1 MYFFR
6 FRWYILVLF
15 SVSAAMS
22 NVVWNTWGPIET
34 TARVVF
40 GWNAGAVSLLADWGT
55 IIYIIFVF
63 PSSYALDVFGE

>member
-1 MYFFR
+1 
-6 FRWYILVLF
+6 
-15 SVSAAMS
+15 MS
-22 NVVWNTWGPIET
+22 NIVWNTWGPIET

-40 GWNAGAVSLLADWGT
+40 GWNAGTVSLLADWGT

>member
-1 MYFFR
+1 
-6 FRWYILVLF
+6 
-15 SVSAAMS
+15 MS
-22 NVVWNTWGPIET
+22 NIVWNTWGPIET